1 MGSQGF
7 LEGTYWLLEV
17 PNRVPASA
25 VTLGLPRPLE
35 RMADSKRMIR
45 PREAQAISCPK
56 IADLRAENFANL
68 CPRIADSRRF

>member
-35 RMADSKRMIR
+35 RMADSKRMIWIR
-45 PREAQAISCPK
+45 LAMMIHN
-56 IADLRAENFANL
+56 IIFGRAL
-68 CPRIADSRRF
+68 DMIGLVRVV